1 VLPFV
6 PLLLTG
12 VLLTGCSGDSS
23 GAASP
28 GDASPTDAKGRGL
41 AFAKCMRESGVP
53 TFPDPGND
61 GDQLLGKDSGVDPK
75 SPEFMKAQ
83 EACKD
88 LMPQGKEGEKGGKP
102 ADLAKARVWAQCV
115 RDNGEPKFP
124 DPQIDGDTAVVDT
137 TGVPDG
143 EGAPLDKALEICQDK
158 RPSGN
163 LAMRRMG
170 GGQ

>member
-1 VLPFV
+1 VA
-6 PLLLTG
+6 G
-12 VLLTGCSGDSS
+12 ALLTGCSDDSS
-23 GAASP
+23 GTASQGAA
-28 GDASPTDAKGRGL
+28 GPTDAGGRAL
-41 AFAKCMRESGVP
+41 AFAKCMRENGVAK
-53 TFPDPGND
+53 FPDPGDD
-61 GDQLLGKDSGVDPK
+61 GDQLIGKDSGVDPQA
-75 SPEFMKAQ
+75 PEFLKAQ

-124 DPQIDGDTAVVDT
+124 DPQIDGDTAVVDM

-163 LAMRRMG
+163 LAMRRKG